1 MKEILAQYFRKLSY
15 VTQILVKLFVC
26 NLILN
31 LILYLLR
38 YESVARYT
46 VNFLVFS
53 QGEDS
58 WAPMFKALSYL
69 HSNHEIR
76 IYSQLFFKDGVKF
89 QYPLTSLLPLE
100 FLSQF
105 TSQYQTQINI
115 LNFMSWIAVLV
126 TAIFALKVFE
136 LSLKSF
142 LPHQTRENSKLDN
155 IVRVLTLLS
164 LCFTFYPIMKA
175 YSLGQL
181 QVFINCFFTISVW
194 CWIKRKYYISG
205 IFIGLM
211 ILMKPQYLLIAVW
224 GILRKK
230 YSFTVPLFIVF
241 FSGLIYSVF
250 LFGVFN
256 NLEYL
261 NVLKFISRVGE
272 SFYPNQSM
280 NGLLHRLL
288 FSGNNLLFE
297 SNTFAPFNPIVYGG
311 TLISSGLLV
320 LGALIHPK
328 IKYRGSTVDFMI
340 ITLSC
345 TIASPVAWEHHY
357 GILLVMFAFLL
368 PYLLV
373 DVMYDRISLLFFT
386 LSYIL
391 SSNFLRILNLFANVP
406 VVNILQSYVFISA
419 LIVLYFLYDL
429 STRKLKTDELPI

>member
-1 MKEILAQYFRKLSY
+1 MRETLDQYFRKLS
-15 VTQILVKLFVC
+15 VATQMLVKFFVC

-31 LILYLLR
+31 IIFTLARSEPVLR
-38 YESVARYT
+38 HT
-46 VNFLVFS
+46 VGFLAFS
-53 QGEDS
+53 QGQDS
-58 WAPMFKALSYL
+58 WGPMFKALSYF

-115 LNFMSWIAVLV
+115 LNFMSWIAVLI
-126 TAIFALKVFE
+126 TAIFAFKVFN
-136 LSLKSF
+136 LSLRSF
-142 LPHQTRENSKLDN
+142 SPHQTPENLKLDN
-155 IVRVLTLLS
+155 IVKSLTFLS
-164 LCFTFYPIMKA
+164 LCLMFYPLMKA

-181 QVFINCFFTISVW
+181 QVFINCFFTISAW
-194 CWIKRKYYISG
+194 CWIKGKYHVSG
-205 IFIGLM
+205 ILVGLM

-224 GILRKK
+224 GISRKK
-230 YSFTVPLFIVF
+230 YSFIVPLFIVF
-241 FSGLIYSVF
+241 FSGLIYSVV

-261 NVLKFISRVGE
+261 DVLKFISRVGE

-288 FSGNNLLFE
+288 FSGNNLLWE
-297 SNTFAPFNPIVYGG
+297 STTFPPFNPIVYGG

-328 IKYRGSTVDFMI
+328 IKYRGSVVDFMI

-345 TIASPVAWEHHY
+345 TIASPIAWEHHY
-357 GILLVMFAFLL
+357 GILLVIFAFLL
-368 PYLLV
+368 PHLFLDFMFNRINLL
-373 DVMYDRISLLFFT
+373 LFT
-386 LSYIL
+386 LSYTL
-391 SSNFLRILNLFANVP
+391 SSNFLRILNLLANVP
-406 VVNILQSYVFISA
+406 VVNIVQSYVFFSA
-419 LIVLYFLYDL
+419 LIVLSFLYNL
-429 STRKLKTDELPI
+429 SDRKLRIDERPI